1 MGAPLNYDNDYHRI
15 FPLPLT
21 WRDDPRESS
30 ETYEYYN
37 SGGTQDSVLAI
48 YLNVSDDHRNTK
60 SKSTNI
66 QRRGGGS
73 HEMMKMK
80 LQTNLDLL
88 I

>member
-1 MGAPLNYDNDYHRI
+1 MT
-15 FPLPLT
+15 F
-21 WRDDPRESS
+21 SS
-30 ETYEYYN
+30 IN
-37 SGGTQDSVLAI
+37 KQLGKSRRNQAR
-48 YLNVSDDHRNTK
+48 YLDVSDDHRNTK